1 MSKNFVR
8 KIILKNSHAVST
20 RDKPVSDPVSGLSIY
35 IVGGGVLVLW
45 FSQILQGCKHSALF
59 SDQCLLGLQYLGL

>member
-35 IVGGGVLVLW
+35 IVGVGGASLVV
-45 FSQILQGCKHSALF
+45 FSNSARLQTLSF
-59 SDQCLLGLQYLGL
+59 IF